1 MGYTNA
7 YKAKQ
12 FIWITRHFVINL
24 INGDN
29 YLSEVKRAY
38 FILIYIVK

>member
-12 FIWITRHFVINL
+12 FIWITTHFGINL

-29 YLSEVKRAY
+29 YLSEVKSIY
-38 FILIYIVK
+38 FILTYIVK